1 MDLNGAMDMLKNM
14 LESDDGKQQI
24 QNILSVFGGAE
35 NGDDSKG
42 EKEAELYDDND
53 NNTESDTTFKSS
65 VFSDFSD
72 FSDLSDL
79 MKNGDMLL
87 KLQKVMTGIKSAE
100 TCREAEF
107 LKALSPL
114 LKPERRNKVD
124 RAVKILGMGRVI
136 KLFKEM

>member
-35 NGDDSKG
+35 NEDDSKG
-42 EKEAELYDDND
+42 EREAEMYD
-53 NNTESDTTFKSS
+53 NNDTESDNMPKSS
-65 VFSDFSD
+65 VFSDFSEL
-72 FSDLSDL
+72 SDISDL

-87 KLQKVMTGIKSAE
+87 KLQKVMSGIKSAE

-114 LKPERRNKVD
+114 LKPERRSKVD

>member
-1 MDLNGAMDMLKNM
+1 MGDMDLNGAMDMLKNM

-42 EKEAELYDDND
+42 EKEAEMRDDS
-53 NNTESDTTFKSS
+53 NNTESDNMSKT
-65 VFSDFSD
+65 SDFSD
-72 FSDLSDL
+72 LSDLSDL

-87 KLQKVMTGIKSAE
+87 KLQKVMSGIKSAE
-100 TCREAEF
+100 TCKEAEF

-114 LKPERRNKVD
+114 LKPERRSKVD
-124 RAVKILGMGRVI
+124 CAVKILGMGRVI